1 MKIRTDY
8 VSNSSS
14 SSFVVVLPKDYAFKK
29 FIGDVAQSCVDNP
42 DLDCYTNEDIELI
55 KDDNIRNMDYCLNT
69 YELLFLGTFC
79 YEYNRS
85 TIKGKDEVYDFMKSI
100 EFFKNKCPEM
110 FRTKIVSQTE
120 DELVVDIPNTANGC
134 AVSRDIMNGFIH
146 HYYGLDEDDT
156 TFYHSVVEAIEEY
169 LSKNSFWDEN
179 RPGLFE
185 ITMNT
190 IYNTEALLAERKDS
204 IKLDKWCS
212 DLGVLKK
219 LIADGNRIFGIEM
232 HQSGDGQTST
242 SIYALAGW
250 NSNAFKYSDVQ
261 ILDSEWG

>member
-1 MKIRTDY
+1 M
-8 VSNSSS
+8 
-14 SSFVVVLPKDYAFKK
+14 
-29 FIGDVAQSCVDNP
+29 
-42 DLDCYTNEDIELI
+42 
-55 KDDNIRNMDYCLNT
+55 
-69 YELLFLGTFC
+69 
-79 YEYNRS
+79 
-85 TIKGKDEVYDFMKSI
+85 
-100 EFFKNKCPEM
+100 
-110 FRTKIVSQTE
+110 
-120 DELVVDIPNTANGC
+120 
-134 AVSRDIMNGFIH
+134 
-146 HYYGLDEDDT
+146 
-156 TFYHSVVEAIEEY
+156 EAIEEY
-169 LSKNSFWDEN
+169 LSKNSCWDEN

-212 DLGVLKK
+212 DLGALKK

-261 ILDSEWG
+261 ILSSEWG